1 MTTHDDALRQLT
13 APSDDM
19 VLDAESARVL
29 PELDRLLR
37 ERVDD
42 LQARQ
47 TSIDALS
54 AGPPVMYTR
63 GGGGISA
70 AAGRVGSS
78 LLDDLLGLYLPIEG
92 VPAWLPPAQRYVH
105 EQTWPGRVG
114 SAAAYI
120 RNGKLTTIQS
130 VDTTVSTESTWAGVY
145 ATFEAEPARFGTL
158 SRVTVEPEVHWTG
171 RDLLDVSHVWNA
183 DIDGTIAF
191 DYRLWTVVYERN
203 PVSGQYEP
211 LLSNRSAVVTTVAH
225 STWHIVGGGMQ
236 GHSGTLPNGAGAL
249 AFVVERG
256 RTYLF
261 GVVAEMRVSHS
272 LRRTD
277 RQPIPQPSGEQ
288 LTAYGLFKA
297 DVPAMYLSHVV
308 LAP

>member
-1 MTTHDDALRQLT
+1 M
-13 APSDDM
+13 
-19 VLDAESARVL
+19 
-29 PELDRLLR
+29 
-37 ERVDD
+37 
-42 LQARQ
+42 
-47 TSIDALS
+47 
-54 AGPPVMYTR
+54 
-63 GGGGISA
+63 
-70 AAGRVGSS
+70 GSS
-78 LLDDLLGLYLPIEG
+78 ILDDLLGLYLPTEALP
-92 VPAWLPPAQRYVH
+92 VWLPPAQRYMH
-105 EQTWPGRVG
+105 EQIWPGRVG

-130 VDTTVSTESTWAGVY
+130 VDTTVTTESTWAGVY
-145 ATFEAEPARFGTL
+145 ASFEAKPARFGTL

-183 DIDGTIAF
+183 NIDGSIAF
-191 DYRLWTVVYERN
+191 DYRLWTVVYERDV
-203 PVSGQYEP
+203 VSGRYEP

-225 STWHIVGGGMQ
+225 STWHIVGGGLISH
-236 GHSGTLPNGAGAL
+236 GGTLANGAGAL
-249 AFVVERG
+249 AFVVEPS

-277 RQPIPQPSGEQ
+277 RQPIPQPSGQE

-297 DVPAMYLSHVV
+297 DVPAMYLSHIV